1 MIRVLFFTLVNVL
14 NYCVNSRMANLPAVR
29 VIGESERPRYV
40 FVIDRVAELVEEPID
55 VGMDSRDQIL
65 KFEDAKLANIEAFFE
80 ERKASYQNTSAVIF
94 LQVGQDDI
102 SHDADK
108 VLPKPLSAT
117 VEAYFKPDGP
127 RQIPGDDFAAVAAA
141 YEKLVSST
149 LQWLPWASF
158 LVVSCSAAIA
168 EWICHQTRHNRHE
181 EDS

>member
-1 MIRVLFFTLVNVL
+1 MVHQPKIR
-14 NYCVNSRMANLPAVR
+14 SEIKAMESMNLKNTQY
-29 VIGESERPRYV
+29 GFSSMKT
-40 FVIDRVAELVEEPID
+40 D
-55 VGMDSRDQIL
+55 VDLMDSRDQIL